1 MAIKDNIQTKWS
13 KQLKEDLQRIN
24 KYITEQRKEVDFG
37 IKNLKDLHRSR
48 EELVQRA
55 LEESDELD

>member
-48 EELVQRA
+48 EEIVQRA
-55 LEESDELD
+55 LEESEEVD

>member
-55 LEESDELD
+55 LEENEELD

>member
-1 MAIKDNIQTKWS
+1 MVIKDNIRTKWS

-24 KYITEQRKEVDFG
+24 KYITEQRKKVDFG

-48 EELVQRA
+48 EELIQRA
-55 LEESDELD
+55 LEESEELD

>member
-1 MAIKDNIQTKWS
+1 MTIKDNIQTKWS

-55 LEESDELD
+55 LEESEGLD

>member
-37 IKNLKDLHRSR
+37 IKNLKDLHKSR

-55 LEESDELD
+55 LEESEELD

>member
-37 IKNLKDLHRSR
+37 IKNLKDLHKSR

-55 LEESDELD
+55 LEESEGLD

>member
-1 MAIKDNIQTKWS
+1 MTIKDNIQTKWS

-37 IKNLKDLHRSR
+37 IKNLKDLHKSR

-55 LEESDELD
+55 LEESEEVD

>member
-37 IKNLKDLHRSR
+37 IKNLKDLHKSR

-55 LEESDELD
+55 LEENEELD

>member
-1 MAIKDNIQTKWS
+1 MTIKDNIQTKWS

-55 LEESDELD
+55 LEESEEVD

>member
-55 LEESDELD
+55 LEESEELD